1 MNAKILCA
9 LALLGS
15 IAAAGAQDRSAKM
28 VEWPYVA
35 GDQGAARYSP
45 LADLN
50 ADTVK
55 RLELAWQWKAPD
67 RPMPEFGTT
76 PGNFNSTPLMI
87 NNVLYVTTNYN
98 RLVALDA
105 DTGAERW
112 AYDPKAYEGGMP
124 ALAGGFRHR
133 GVAAWREGQKLRIF
147 LASRYRLM
155 CLDAETGALV
165 PTFGI
170 KGIVDLS
177 VGLPK
182 TINKDH
188 FEYNSAPVIYK
199 NLVIVGGASGDSLI
213 YHNAPTG
220 DVRAYDATTGR
231 QVWIFHVVPQ
241 AGEFGRDTWENE
253 SWKFTGKTTAWAG
266 VTVDEP
272 RGLVY
277 VPVGEPN
284 NNYYGGRR
292 LGDNLFADSVVC
304 LDANTGKRKWHFQTL
319 HHPLF
324 DYDLPAQPN
333 LMTITVNG
341 RKVDAVAQITKQG
354 LLFVFDRVTGKPV
367 WPIEE
372 RPVPASDIPGERTAP
387 TQPFPTKPPPFAASQ
402 GVALDDAFDLTP
414 DLKAAAQAEMQKF
427 RLGPLYTPGSLQGTL
442 TQPGGAN
449 WGGGAFDPESG
460 LLYIKTS
467 STVGVL
473 KLEKFDPA
481 TSRNPFAK
489 TNEDVGYDTARTG
502 GGGSFRN
509 GVPLNKPPYAHLV
522 AVDMNKGE
530 IAWRVPFGAGS
541 RSLRANPALKGLALP
556 DRLGSPGAPGSIV
569 TKGGLVFAGGGDA
582 ALYAF
587 DKATGREVWSA
598 PIPRPTTATPMTYRS
613 RAGRQFVVIAT
624 GSGSDQVLM
633 AFAVPAGAS
642 PTP

>member
-1 MNAKILCA
+1 MNVKALCA

-15 IAAAGAQDRSAKM
+15 IVGVGAQDRSASRM

-35 GDQGAARYSP
+35 GDQGAMRYSP
-45 LADLN
+45 LTDLN

-67 RPMPEFGTT
+67 RPMPDFGTT
-76 PGNFNSTPLMI
+76 PGNFTSTPLMI
-87 NNVLYVTTNYN
+87 DNVLYVTTNYN

-105 DTGAERW
+105 DSGAEKW
-112 AYDPKAYEGGMP
+112 SYDPKAYEAGIP
-124 ALAGGFRHR
+124 TLAGGFRHR
-133 GVAAWREGQKLRIF
+133 GVAAWHDGPKLRIF
-147 LASRYRLM
+147 LASRYRLL
-155 CLDAETGALV
+155 CIDAATGTLV
-165 PTFGI
+165 PSFGN
-170 KGIVDLS
+170 KGVLDLT

-182 TINKDH
+182 AANKEH
-188 FEYNSAPVIYK
+188 FEYNSAPVVYK

-220 DVRAYDATTGR
+220 DVRAYDATTGK
-231 QVWIFHVVPQ
+231 QAWIFHVVPQ
-241 AGEFGRDTWENE
+241 EGEPGRETWEND

-266 VTVDEP
+266 VTVDES

-292 LGDNLFADSVVC
+292 LGDNLYADSVVC
-304 LDANTGKRKWHFQTL
+304 LDATTGKRKWHFQTL

-333 LMTITVNG
+333 LMTITVG
-341 RKVDAVAQITKQG
+341 GKKIDAVAQITKQG

-372 RPVPASDIPGERTAP
+372 RRVPESEIPGERTAR

-402 GVALDDAFDLTP
+402 GVELEDAFDLTP
-414 DLKAAAQAEMQKF
+414 ELKTAAQAEMKKY
-427 RLGPLYTPGSLQGTL
+427 RLGPLYTPGSLEGTL

-449 WGGGAFDPESG
+449 WGGGAFDPETG

-467 STVGVL
+467 SNIGVL

-489 TNEDVGYDTARTG
+489 TNEDVGYDTARSG
-502 GGGSFRN
+502 GGGSFK
-509 GVPLNKPPYAHLV
+509 GIPLNKPPYAHLV
-522 AVDMNKGE
+522 AVDMNKGD

-541 RSLRANPALKGLALP
+541 KSLRANPALKDVALP
-556 DRLGSPGAPGSIV
+556 ARLGSPGAPGSIV
-569 TKGGLVFAGGGDA
+569 TKGGLVFVGGGDSA
-582 ALYAF
+582 FYAF
-587 DKATGREVWSA
+587 DKATGKEVWSA

-633 AFAVPAGAS
+633 AFAVPAG
-642 PTP
+642 TPQTP